1 MRAKRLLL
9 RRGWGEMKLG
19 VNLRI
24 TGRFTQEVGVIFFG
38 VLLAFGCG
46 KGSSPV
52 VERAEKAL
60 TQAQKEIEKAAES
73 IATMREQSQ
82 ELQKKIDQQ
91 QAKLDA
97 LIVKR
102 LVLYQQQLADYE
114 ARVQQLPA
122 QKETELKSSL
132 ADLKAR
138 VDGLANN
145 FRAYRDVPPEKSAE
159 ELRRL
164 ENGLADF
171 EAAYQKLQAEIQPG

>member
-1 MRAKRLLL
+1 MAF
-9 RRGWGEMKLG
+9 GA
-19 VNLRI
+19 NLRI
-24 TGRFTQEVGVIFFG
+24 AGRLRQQVGFIFFG
-38 VLLAFGCG
+38 ALIAFGCG

-52 VERAEKAL
+52 VGQAEKAL

-73 IATMREQSQ
+73 IASMREQSQ

-91 QAKLDA
+91 QAKVDS
-97 LIVKR
+97 LIEKR

-114 ARVQQLPA
+114 ARVQRLPA
-122 QKETELKSSL
+122 EKETELKSSL
-132 ADLKAR
+132 AELKAR

-145 FRAYRDVPPEKSAE
+145 FRAYRDAPPEKSAE

-171 EAAYQKLQAEIQPG
+171 EAAYQKLQAEIQPS